1 MLKDLDK
8 SDDGAAHPIINWDD
22 KKTGPR
28 LTYAWNWFNYHA
40 QQRLT
45 AFHYFLIIVGFL
57 MAGYITCLDKTLKLL
72 QAVIGFVGIVI
83 SLAFWALDI
92 RNGQLVDDG
101 RDALRKLERALDMDI
116 HRMDYD
122 RLKEG
127 EILWLKVPTSH
138 GVWFRRIQRMAI
150 LLFLLALICAI

>member
-1 MLKDLDK
+1 
-8 SDDGAAHPIINWDD
+8 
-22 KKTGPR
+22 
-28 LTYAWNWFNYHA
+28 
-40 QQRLT
+40 
-45 AFHYFLIIVGFL
+45 
-57 MAGYITCLDKTLKLL
+57 LL

-83 SLAFWALDI
+83 SLAFWSLDI

-138 GVWFRRIQRMAI
+138 GVWFRRIQLMAI